1 MEDLFHNIIRG
12 EVLHFVF
19 EKPDGTYSVLRL
31 KDEADGRE
39 KIVVGPISGIGPG
52 QCIEASGRWDK
63 HPEYGRQF
71 KAVSFRPVLPST
83 QDGIIRFLGSG
94 SIPGIGV
101 KTAQMI
107 VDTFGKETLTILENF
122 PTRIMDIPGI
132 GKKKA
137 AMIIKAWQESSA
149 LRDVYIF
156 LQGLGISQ
164 TYCRKLYARYG
175 AKAAD
180 VVRANPYKLAED
192 IDGIGFLKADAIARE
207 IGIAPDSPER
217 MTAAAVF
224 TMNKETGNGHVCL
237 PMPYFIRSV
246 AELAEQPEEIARQ
259 GIEQAIYR
267 KLIAIDREMAYA
279 PQLLHAEKRLP
290 RVINELA
297 AAKQFAGRRCLDD
310 GQESRLQ
317 LSRQQ
322 AVAVDRIRQSP
333 LCIITGGPGV
343 GKTTVLGEIV
353 RRAKKAELRIAAA
366 APTGKAAKRMEE
378 STGLQAKT
386 LHRLLVFEPKTG
398 RFGYDDANPLPC
410 DLLIVDEVSM
420 LDILLAQ
427 ALFRAIKPG
436 TSVLLVGDRDQLPS
450 VGPGR
455 VLTDLIASGK
465 FLTTE
470 LTEVFRQSADSRII
484 RNAHRIN
491 RGQLPE
497 RPPQDGNL
505 SDFYWIEQDN
515 PEKSLQ
521 LVIKS
526 VCERIPERFKLN
538 PMTDIQVLTPM
549 NKGICG
555 TAELNSRLQEILN
568 PGEKENLRSG
578 DRLFKQGDKV
588 MQTSNNYDLQT
599 FNGDQGIIAHIDS
612 KKKKFTVL
620 FDGTRPVEYAF
631 DEADQL
637 TLSYAITVHK
647 SQGCEFPAVVLPIL
661 SQHNIMLQRNLLYTA
676 VTRAKHLLVLIGS
689 KRAILTATANTRQAP
704 RYSLL
709 AERLHAGDGK
719 PANPG
724 D

>member
-1 MEDLFHNIIRG
+1 MEDLFHNVIRG

-19 EKPDGTYSVLRL
+19 EKPDGSYSVLRL
-31 KDEADGRE
+31 KDEADDRE

-52 QCIEASGRWDK
+52 QCIEVSGRWDK

-71 KAVSFRPVLPST
+71 KAASFRPVLPST

-94 SIPGIGV
+94 SIPGIGA
-101 KTAQMI
+101 KTARLI
-107 VDTFGKETLTILENF
+107 VDTFGKETLTILEKF

-164 TYCRKLYARYG
+164 TYCRKFYARYG

-192 IDGIGFLKADAIARE
+192 IDGIGFLKADAIAQE
-207 IGIAPDSPER
+207 LGISPDSPER

-237 PMPYFIRSV
+237 PMNYFIRAVS
-246 AELAEQPEEIARQ
+246 ELAGQPENIAVQ
-259 GIEQAIYR
+259 GIERAVFR

-279 PQLLHAEKRLP
+279 PQLLRAETTLP

-297 AAKQFAGRRCLDD
+297 AAEQFAGRRCLDD
-310 GQESRLQ
+310 GRNSRMQFSSQQ
-317 LSRQQ
+317 LL
-322 AVAVDRIRQSP
+322 AVERIRQSP

-353 RRAKKAELRIAAA
+353 RRAKKADLRIAAA

-386 LHRLLVFEPKTG
+386 LHRLLVFDPATG

-427 ALFRAIKPG
+427 ALFRAVKPG

-455 VLTDLIASGK
+455 VLNDLIASGK

-470 LTEVFRQSADSRII
+470 LTEVFRQSAGSRII
-484 RNAHRIN
+484 QNAHRIN
-491 RGQLPE
+491 RGQMPE
-497 RPPQDGNL
+497 RPPQDGQL
-505 SDFYWIEQDN
+505 SDFYWIEQED
-515 PEKSLQ
+515 PEKALQ
-521 LVIKS
+521 LVLKS
-526 VCERIPERFKLN
+526 VCERIPKRFRLN

-555 TAELNSRLQEILN
+555 TAEMNTRLQELLN
-568 PGEKENLRSG
+568 PGTKECIRSG
-578 DRLFKQGDKV
+578 ERLFKQGDRV

-599 FNGDQGIIAHIDS
+599 FNGDQGIIERIDE

-620 FDGTRPVEYAF
+620 FDGDRPVEYGF
-631 DEADQL
+631 EDADQL

-661 SQHNIMLQRNLLYTA
+661 SQHSIMLQRNLLYTA
-676 VTRAKHLLVLIGS
+676 VTRAKKLLVLIGGR
-689 KRAILTATANTRQAP
+689 KAIYAAACNTRQAP

-709 AERLHAGDGK
+709 AERFLDTGK
-719 PANPG
+719 KY
-724 D
+724 